1 MVSPIATYS
10 SASAGSTDRLQRCLV
25 ALLWLA
31 LITPAQGSTADV
43 VVVECEADYVEVRIP
58 RELITS
64 PIKVIDEHGYALN
77 AHRIAT
83 KCGYTL
89 SSGWDNTLVF
99 RTTYYSCYVH
109 EQSKGWFSFVLQV
122 EGALLPVTCRRGAG
136 LSPQTGGNINIWAVA
151 KTTRNIWGAANVTF
165 TASPTAAKRDKETPV
180 VFTEN
185 IWPIHIRELK
195 KTAGPP
201 VVRFVTPDAGVWE
214 IKTELPSVTELRPLS
229 QGLQCGADG
238 VPASECI
245 RLGCAF
251 DSVHHSPPCF
261 YKYTGCSQSGHFVI
275 MVNSSSTTP
284 PLRLTTAHVSQGQ
297 GSQCQPKWMTSD
309 LAVFHFP
316 VRDCGS
322 GKLLVGDSVLYETEI
337 VADRELVTALSYAIS
352 RDSGFRLRVR
362 CVYRASGA
370 ARLETIVNPPPAF
383 KPISELGTVRLEL
396 RIAKGSSF
404 SSWVSLSEFPLVR
417 VLLDPVFVEVRIV
430 DREDPSLELLLD
442 NCWATSD
449 PKPGQGAQWPL
460 LRDRCP
466 FLSDNYQTVLHE
478 VALKADVKFPLH
490 NKRFELKTF
499 TFVNQT
505 NGIPF
510 NWQLYIHCSAV
521 LCSPAGDLS
530 CQTNCS
536 SLARSRRRRLSKR
549 SRSQKSSVVVSS
561 RGSIRFVRSTHRRSN
576 HRTTRSQLDHR
587 PAWSVR
593 RASALSIV
601 SVSLLGVSLAI
612 FGMQFTLR
620 YRRNR
625 HSVTSHIYQ
634 PCS

>member
-1 MVSPIATYS
+1 MVSPIGVYS
-10 SASAGSTDRLQRCLV
+10 SASAGSTDRLQRCV
-25 ALLWLA
+25 VTLLWLA
-31 LITPAQGSTADV
+31 LITQAQGSTADV
-43 VVVECEADYVEVRIP
+43 VVVECEAEYVEVRLP

-99 RTTYYSCYVH
+99 RTTYHSCYVH
-109 EQSKGWFSFVLQV
+109 EQ
-122 EGALLPVTCRRGAG
+122 E
-136 LSPQTGGNINIWAVA
+136 I
-151 KTTRNIWGAANVTF
+151 
-165 TASPTAAKRDKETPV
+165 PV
-180 VFTEN
+180 VVTEEN
-185 IWPIHIRELK
+185 IWPIRIREL

-201 VVRFVTPDAGVWE
+201 VVRFVTPDAGFWE
-214 IKTELPSVTELRPLS
+214 IKTELPRVTELRTLS

-238 VPASECI
+238 VPASECV

-275 MVNSSSTTP
+275 LVNSSSTTP
-284 PLRLTTAHVSQGQ
+284 PLRLKTAHVLQGQ

-322 GKLLVGDSVLYETEI
+322 GKLLAGDSVLYETEI
-337 VADRELVTALSYAIS
+337 VADRELVTALNYAIS

-362 CVYRASGA
+362 CVYRASGT

-396 RIAKGSSF
+396 RIAKG
-404 SSWVSLSEFPLVR
+404 
-417 VLLDPVFVEVRIV
+417 
-430 DREDPSLELLLD
+430 
-442 NCWATSD
+442 
-449 PKPGQGAQWPL
+449 
-460 LRDRCP
+460 RCP

-478 VALKADVKFPLH
+478 VALKADVKFPSH

-510 NWQLYIHCSAV
+510 NWQE
-521 LCSPAGDLS
+521 
-530 CQTNCS
+530 T
-536 SLARSRRRRLSKR
+536 
-549 SRSQKSSVVVSS
+549 
-561 RGSIRFVRSTHRRSN
+561 
-576 HRTTRSQLDHR
+576 
-587 PAWSVR
+587 
-593 RASALSIV
+593 
-601 SVSLLGVSLAI
+601 GVSLGEMLAFATGTDYPPALGWETKPSIEFIYSSDLFPTANTCANVLRLPTVHKEYEDFKKNMDFAI
-612 FGMQFTLR
+612 QSSPGFGQA
-620 YRRNR
+620 
-625 HSVTSHIYQ
+625 
-634 PCS
+634 